1 MPFRLGVIGVLLLI
15 VSLAS
20 LPQIPTPPAQPDS
33 GPGGK
38 QAAHAA
44 VIKNRYG
51 QGGKEYWIYE
61 PDKPKPT
68 TAPVV
73 VFLHGWGGTNPL
85 YYGAWIDHIV
95 KRGNIV
101 IFPRYQS
108 TILTR
113 REDFIPNTLYA
124 VKDAVTRLQTEA
136 GHVRPDLNKVA
147 TVGHSL
153 GGLLAA
159 SVAALAG
166 ESGLPRI
173 RAVMSVEPGLTRSPA
188 NVPLADLKKIESDT
202 LLIAVAGDRDTLV
215 DDEDAKRIYYESTRV
230 SADNKD
236 FVRLVTDERGRPS
249 LIANHRAPT
258 APDKFYDNG

>member
-1 MPFRLGVIGVLLLI
+1 MFMPFRLGVIGVLVVI
-15 VSLAS
+15 VSLGS
-20 LPQIPTPPAQPDS
+20 LLDIPTPPAQPDS

-61 PDKPKPT
+61 PDRPKPT

-73 VFLHGWGGTNPL
+73 VFIHGWGGTNPL

-108 TILTR
+108 SILTR
-113 REDFIPNTLYA
+113 REDFIPNTLEA
-124 VKDAVTRLQTEA
+124 IKAALKQLQTEP
-136 GHVRPDLNKVA
+136 GHVRPDLTRVA

-153 GGLLAA
+153 GGGLSA
-159 SVAALAG
+159 SVAALAH
-166 ESGLPRI
+166 ESGIPHV
-173 RAVMSVEPGLTRSPA
+173 RAVM
-188 NVPLADLKKIESDT
+188 
-202 LLIAVAGDRDTLV
+202 
-215 DDEDAKRIYYESTRV
+215 
-230 SADNKD
+230 
-236 FVRLVTDERGRPS
+236 
-249 LIANHRAPT
+249 
-258 APDKFYDNG
+258 